1 MYEKSSSNGLRWTAA
16 ILLALSSIPMAFSWL
31 HAGVTTASDAVNA
44 PEPGDAAW
52 VTPGEI
58 DVQLKPGTDDAA
70 LADLGRRIG
79 AQFTWNSPVS
89 RDETEVAEAVVP
101 ANADIAVDLATLR
114 ADSRVAAADVAHVY
128 RIPSLEETTVPA
140 PKGADTPDSTPTR
153 GWRPNDPRF
162 EEQWNFKMVH
172 AEEAWEVTR
181 GKGAIVAVI
190 DTGVA
195 YEDSKRGK
203 RAKDF
208 GDTQFVPGYDFVH
221 RDSLPFDDNAHG
233 THVAGTI
240 AESTNN
246 GEGVAGLA
254 FEAKIMPLKVLSSSG
269 SGTSRDIAEAIR
281 WAADH
286 HANVINMSLG
296 SPLPDQLIRSACEYA
311 YGKGVTIV
319 CAAGNSGHEGVG
331 YPAAYKECIAVS
343 SVGPSGNL
351 SHFST
356 WGRQIAIAAPGGDKE
371 AGGEAGGILQNSV
384 KRDDNGVL
392 VDDYYS
398 FQGTS
403 MASPHVAA
411 VAALIVAQGI
421 KKPADVRTVLL
432 KSAQSKG
439 PANKYGAGIVDA
451 AAAAKLATNTYSDGI
466 TRFWIVVALFGGCML
481 VGKMRAK
488 TGVAKPYPF
497 WGTAALCF
505 GLLFPDWITQYIGAT
520 SPFNIVGHS
529 ILVPGALLI
538 LGAQKGE
545 KRLLG
550 WMALGLSAH
559 LGWEFVRGTSPF
571 GPEITSLELLPWI
584 FSNLLV
590 GAGMMIA
597 GLAAPRD

>member
-1 MYEKSSSNGLRWTAA
+1 M
-16 ILLALSSIPMAFSWL
+16 
-31 HAGVTTASDAVNA
+31 
-44 PEPGDAAW
+44 
-52 VTPGEI
+52 
-58 DVQLKPGTDDAA
+58 
-70 LADLGRRIG
+70 
-79 AQFTWNSPVS
+79 
-89 RDETEVAEAVVP
+89 
-101 ANADIAVDLATLR
+101 
-114 ADSRVAAADVAHVY
+114 
-128 RIPSLEETTVPA
+128 
-140 PKGADTPDSTPTR
+140 
-153 GWRPNDPRF
+153 
-162 EEQWNFKMVH
+162 
-172 AEEAWEVTR
+172 
-181 GKGAIVAVI
+181 I

-439 PANKYGAGIVDA
+439 PANKYGAGVLDA
-451 AAAAKLATNTYSDGI
+451 ASAAKLATNSYGDAVS
-466 TRFWIVVALFGGCML
+466 RFWIVVFLFSGCWWI
-481 VGKMRAK
+481 GKIRSK
-488 TGVAKPYPF
+488 SRTVNPYPF
-497 WGTAALCF
+497 WTTAALSF
-505 GLLFPDWITQYIGAT
+505 GLLFPDWLSAFVDAG
-520 SPFNIVGHS
+520 SPLNLIGHS
-529 ILVPGALLI
+529 ILIPAALLL
-538 LGAQKGE
+538 LGAGRGE
-545 KRLLG
+545 KRLVAWMCLG
-550 WMALGLSAH
+550 FTLHIA
-559 LGWEFVRGTSPF
+559 WEFFRGTSPF
-571 GPEITSLELLPWI
+571 GPEIGTLELLPWLI
-584 FSNLLV
+584 SNMLV
-590 GAGMMIA
+590 GAGILIA
-597 GLAAPRD
+597 GLAAPKD